1 MQNLTV
7 TFEPIEPGYTV
18 KIETMHILENI
29 RLEIYDGTDAV
40 LYLGKNEVLFT
51 WNDEVKAAFDN
62 LDTCEPLELL
72 MLLSNFTY
80 KEPCEH
86 VFTFNKRSTND
97 TYEFVCVK
105 CDYNEPIRN

>member
-7 TFEPIEPGYTV
+7 TFELIEPGYEV
-18 KIETMHILENI
+18 KIETMHILDGI
-29 RLEIYDGTDAV
+29 KLEIYDDADAV

-80 KEPCEH
+80 KDKEPCDH
-86 VFTFNKRSTND
+86 VFTFEQANG
-97 TYEFVCVK
+97 TYRFKCVC
-105 CDYNEPIRN
+105 CGYSELIRN